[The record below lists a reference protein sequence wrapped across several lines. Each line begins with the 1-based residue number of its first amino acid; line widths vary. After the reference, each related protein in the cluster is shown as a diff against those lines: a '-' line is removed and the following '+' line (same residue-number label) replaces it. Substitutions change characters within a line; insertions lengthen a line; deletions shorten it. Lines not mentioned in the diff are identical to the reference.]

1 METRKI
7 NYRAW
12 PFDVKTDVQK
22 LYETV
27 RFGRPWVAVR
37 AVNGHP
43 FPVFDEILPEGAST
57 IFRHDIYWS
66 DSVYIRKDEWE
77 EGEITKETQEEK

>member
-1 METRKI
+1 MEKRKI
-7 NYRAW
+7 KYKTW
-12 PFDVKTDVQK
+12 PFDVEADAQK

-57 IFRHDIYWS
+57 ILKHDIYWS
-66 DSVYIRKDEWE
+66 DSVYIRKAEWE
-77 EGEITKETQEEK
+77 EGEIKTKMEEK